1 MKNIFVKGKNMDVKE
16 KAKAR
21 IEELKTM
28 RQKVVDEAN
37 HQIASINTSMIELAN
52 LADAPEL
59 LPDELRQKAA
69 PGPTAQGETLPD
81 PPQPEIVEGK
91 SV

>member
-1 MKNIFVKGKNMDVKE
+1 MDTKE

-21 IEELKTM
+21 IGELVKI
-28 RQKVVDEAN
+28 RQQIVDEAN
-37 HQIASINTSMIELAN
+37 RQVISINTTMIELAN

-69 PGPTAQGETLPD
+69 PAPAAQGETQPD
-81 PPQPEIVEGK
+81 PPKPEEEKI
-91 SV
+91 